1 MNEVLEAC
9 QGKAGWLSGSQIEAA
24 VQSGQILI
32 SPFSREHINPNSY
45 NYRLSEKLLR
55 ISNDIIDLRK
65 DDDFEE
71 ITIDEGGFRLEPGE
85 CYLGST
91 KEIFGSEHFAALITG
106 RSSIGRKFV
115 TNHVTAGLID
125 VGFLGE
131 ITLEITCT
139 KPTIVYPNIP
149 FGQIF
154 WFSLFGK
161 SIIYEGK
168 YKGQAGPT
176 PSRLRFDNAT

>member
-1 MNEVLEAC
+1 MKELLEAYH
-9 QGKAGWLSGSQIEAA
+9 GLAGWLSGSKIEEA
-24 VQSGQILI
+24 VRSGKILI
-32 SPFSREHINPNSY
+32 SPFLPAQINPNSY
-45 NYRLSEKLLR
+45 NYCLSDKLLR
-55 ISNDIIDLRK
+55 IANDVIDLK
-65 DDDFEE
+65 IEDQFEE
-71 ITIDEGGFRLEPGE
+71 IIIDESGYLLKPGE

-91 KEIFGSEHFAALITG
+91 RETFGSDYFAALITG

-125 VGFLGE
+125 VGFCGE

-154 WFSLFGK
+154 WFSLLGD
-161 SIIYEGK
+161 SVIYDGK
-168 YKGQAGPT
+168 YMGQSGPT
-176 PSRLRFDNAT
+176 PSRLEYDKNP